1 MKKKWGTLLLAALLA
16 VTPAALAEL
25 KLDGTVQAGSVR
37 SIAAPYS
44 GTVGD
49 FDVQTGDVLA
59 AGTQVFPI
67 AAQKVYAEFDG
78 VVTGLFA
85 QPGDNAATI
94 ENAYGALCY
103 IERGVLFEAAC
114 SITGSDGDVEDKI
127 VHPGE
132 TVYLKSTQNGNREG
146 VGRVTRVQ
154 GETYTVEIHLVDGL
168 RWGETVKIYRDSD
181 HDYDSETGRGRVMRY
196 ADTAVAAQGRI
207 AAVYAQAGET
217 VKTGD
222 LLFEVVDAM
231 AAKDAPLTLTAE
243 ASGAITYMG
252 TISGAQVYRGQLLCE
267 IADLSTLEL
276 SAQVDE
282 IDLASVHVGDVLTF
296 TLDAYAGET
305 FSGTVTQI
313 RPIGTPRQNAT
324 YFDVRITLPAGKTL
338 LPGMNG
344 TVTVGE

>member
-25 KLDGTVQAGSVR
+25 ELDGTVQAGSVR

-181 HDYDSETGRGRVMRY
+181 HDADSCIGTGKTSRIDPMPI
-196 ADTAVAAQGRI
+196 TAQGYVLACRVTDGQ
-207 AAVYAQAGET
+207 AVSR
-217 VKTGD
+217 GD
-222 LLFEVVDAM
+222 VLFEIVPDPLAGMKGGEAAAM
-231 AAKDAPLTLTAE
+231 MPEDGIVLSVSAQSGAQTAKDAVLA
-243 ASGAITYMG
+243 TYCP
-252 TISGAQVYRGQLLCE
+252 AQDV
-267 IADLSTLEL
+267 EL
-276 SAQVDE
+276 VCPVDE
-282 IDLASVHVGDVLTF
+282 EDLPAVKIGARVHVVLEAYE
-296 TLDAYAGET
+296 DAPIEGEVVSISSAADENDE
-305 FSGTVTQI
+305 FAVTVKLLEDA
-313 RPIGTPRQNAT
+313 N
-324 YFDVRITLPAGKTL
+324 VRI
-338 LPGMNG
+338 GMSA
-344 TVTVGE
+344 TVEL